1 MDFFYCWCECD
12 VVGVLG
18 FVGHVVGVVCVYGVF
33 VVYCDCVDEFGHSSQ
48 VVS

>member
-1 MDFFYCWCECD
+1 MGFFWYECD

-18 FVGHVVGVVCVYGVF
+18 FVGYVVGFVCVYGVF
-33 VVYCDCVDEFGHSSQ
+33 VVHCDCVGKFGHSSQ